1 MKNWLLFILVIGF
14 YMIVTPAFHCGGGY
28 NPHEEC
34 SNYTTDS
41 VLLPMEIS
49 NHLNGINIYDTI
61 KFNSTVSD
69 TLQPRNSSQFVYPFT
84 ALNSNIQ
91 AYKVV
96 NNGSGPILNYANIEF
111 NPLVSEGQFQN
122 YSNQG
127 FGFLYNRN
135 EPFNYL
141 KGGLVAGRSGLY
153 LCTVNSNNYY
163 EGFTIY
169 QKCSEYKVI
178 NYIDPSQQ
186 QKQYWDSLG
195 VSVLRL
201 NGNYYQD
208 VAKKTDWNYFFVRVN

>member
-1 MKNWLLFILVIGF
+1 MKNSLLFIVVIGF
-14 YMIVTPAFHCGGGY
+14 YMILTPAFHCGEPYQGD
-28 NPHEEC
+28 NC
-34 SNYTTDS
+34 TNYVSDT
-41 VLLPMEIS
+41 VFIPMEIT

-61 KFNSTVSD
+61 KFSSAVND
-69 TLQPRNSSQFVYPFT
+69 TIQPRNSSQFVYPFT

-111 NPLVSEGQFQN
+111 NPLVFEGQFQN
-122 YSNQG
+122 YFNQG

-135 EPFNYL
+135 EPNNFL

-153 LCTVNSNNYY
+153 LFTVNTNNNYY
-163 EGFTIY
+163 EFLIY
-169 QKCSEYKVI
+169 QTCSQYKVLNNI
-178 NYIDPSQQ
+178 PTGQQ

-201 NGNYYQD
+201 NGNYNQEI
-208 VAKKTDWNYFFVRVN
+208 AKKSDMNYFFVRVN

>member
-1 MKNWLLFILVIGF
+1 MKNWLLFIVVIGF
-14 YMIVTPAFHCGGGY
+14 YMIVTPAFHCGGY
-28 NPHEEC
+28 NPRENC
-34 SNYTTDS
+34 TNYTTDT

-61 KFNSTVSD
+61 KFSSSVND
-69 TLQPRNSSQFVYPFT
+69 TIQPRNSNKFVYPFT

-96 NNGSGPILNYANIEF
+96 NNGSGPTLNYANIEF
-111 NPLVSEGQFQN
+111 NPLVFEGQFQY

-153 LCTVNSNNYY
+153 LCTVNINNYY
-163 EGFTIY
+163 EGFSIY
-169 QKCSEYKVI
+169 QSCSEYKLV
-178 NYIDPSQQ
+178 NYVNPIQQ

-201 NGNYYQD
+201 NGNYNQD
-208 VAKKTDWNYFFVRVN
+208 IAKKSDLNYFFVRIN